1 MLNVIEILCTDYDTA
16 YLGFVKLNCH
26 LAEIDHE
33 IHFRRREVQ
42 VWPGIH
48 AKLCTCWDGTQN
60 CRTAGGKKKKKELF
74 IVVVSYDNVR
84 RLHGG
89 FFIHATKVSQTLA
102 FVWIFT
108 EYIQVWRSMLR
119 HDMPGK
125 IKCTGRDAKE
135 LTARRRSELQKKN
148 VEIINLLLLQSREK
162 YVPVSIVVSSVWMC
176 HCSVCLS

>member
-1 MLNVIEILCTDYDTA
+1 MTLPTWGLLSSIATSLRLTMRST
-16 YLGFVKLNCH
+16 LGDEKSKSDRGFMQSFAP
-26 LAEIDHE
+26 AEMGRKTVE
-33 IHFRRREVQ
+33 QQGE
-42 VWPGIH
+42 
-48 AKLCTCWDGTQN
+48 
-60 CRTAGGKKKKKELF
+60 KKKKELF

-89 FFIHATKVSQTLA
+89 FFIHATKVSQALA